1 MIKTIIA
8 DDEIHARERLKDLL
22 ERFDLFNIVDEATD
36 GNEALNMMITHQP
49 DVAFL
54 DINMPGIS
62 VFKSLP
68 SLNNP
73 PIIIFQTAYSEHA
86 AEAFDIDA
94 LDYLLKPIR
103 FERLEKTVEKI
114 KKKLNQNHLTIV
126 EPIDSKK
133 DAPHRISVKVNG
145 RVKLIDTDDIVKFS
159 FENGFCY
166 IYTSSEK
173 LMSEKFLNYYEE
185 KLESE
190 GFFRTSR
197 NDIVNLKAISAI
209 QTIVSGVYS
218 VELKNGMTVD
228 LSRRKAQSL
237 RKIVDF

>member
-1 MIKTIIA
+1 MIKVIIA
-8 DDEIHARERLKDLL
+8 DDEIHARERIKDLL
-22 ERFDLFNIVDEATD
+22 ARFDKFEIVAEAKD
-36 GNEALNMMITHQP
+36 GNEALNLIITHNP

-73 PIIIFQTAYSEHA
+73 PLIVFQTAYSEHA

-94 LDYLLKPIR
+94 LDYLLKPVR
-103 FERLEKTVEKI
+103 FERLEKTVKKI
-114 KKKLNQNHLTIV
+114 TNRLSSSN
-126 EPIDSKK
+126 SKTAESSETTSENS
-133 DAPHRISVKVNG
+133 DRISVKVNG
-145 RVKLIDTDDIVKFS
+145 RVKLIDTSDIIKFS

-166 IYTSSEK
+166 IYTHSDK
-173 LMSEKFLNYYEE
+173 LMSDKFLNFYEE
-185 KLESE
+185 KLEGK

-209 QTIVSGVYS
+209 QTIVSGVYE
-218 VELKNGMTVD
+218 VELSDGSTVD

>member
-1 MIKTIIA
+1 MIKIIIA

-22 ERFDLFNIVDEATD
+22 EKFDVFDIIAEAKD
-36 GNEALNMMITHQP
+36 GNEALNLMITHEP

-73 PIIIFQTAYSEHA
+73 PIIVFQTAYSEHA

-103 FERLEKTVEKI
+103 IERLEKTVKKI
-114 KKKLNQNHLTIV
+114 QRKLGTENKISEQQESQKESV
-126 EPIDSKK
+126 Q
-133 DAPHRISVKVNG
+133 RISVKVNG
-145 RVKLIDTDDIVKFS
+145 KTKIIDSNDIFKFS

-166 IYTSSEK
+166 IYTTGGK
-173 LMSEKFLNYYEE
+173 LMSDKFLNYYEE
-185 KLESE
+185 KLEGE
-190 GFFRTSR
+190 DFFRTSR
-197 NDIVNLKAISAI
+197 NDIINLKAISAI
-209 QTIVSGVYS
+209 QSITSGIYS

-228 LSRRKAQSL
+228 LSRRKAQAL

>member
-1 MIKTIIA
+1 MIKIIIA

-22 ERFDLFNIVDEATD
+22 DRFNIFDIIAEAKD
-36 GNEALNMMITHQP
+36 GNEALNLMITHEP

-73 PIIIFQTAYSEHA
+73 PLIVFQTAYSEHA

-103 FERLEKTVEKI
+103 IERLEKTVKKI
-114 KKKLNQNHLTIV
+114 QRKLGAQNTNIEQLGSQKESTQ
-126 EPIDSKK
+126 
-133 DAPHRISVKVNG
+133 RISVKVNG
-145 RVKLIDTDDIVKFS
+145 KTKIIDSNNIIKFS

-166 IYTSSEK
+166 IYTSEGK
-173 LMSEKFLNYYEE
+173 LMSDKFLNYYEE

-190 GFFRTSR
+190 EFFRTSR
-197 NDIVNLKAISAI
+197 NDIINLKAISAI
-209 QTIVSGVYS
+209 QTIANGIYS

-228 LSRRKAQSL
+228 LSRRKAQVL